1 MKDGAKFVLK
11 LILLLLV
18 GLGFW
23 GTLSAQQV
31 GDTKKLQEDI
41 STLKD
46 EIKTLEETQK
56 QILGQLAEMK
66 KLLVAQHAGFP
77 TLQLPT
83 TEDIQSDPSE
93 GASSASIA
101 IIEYTDFQC
110 PFCGIFVH
118 QTYTQILADYVDT
131 GRVRFIYR
139 DLPSAMHPF
148 AMSAARAAR
157 CAEEQGKFWQMH
169 DSLFADQNALAY
181 NSLVDRGPKLGLDVV
196 KYNQCISSNK
206 YADAIQNNIKQA
218 KKIGILGTPTFFLG
232 IIEADKHTV
241 KVEKALQGAQP
252 YEAFKSNID
261 VLLAQKGQQTAIT
274 APPKKP

>member
-11 LILLLLV
+11 LALLLLV

-23 GTLSAQQV
+23 RTLSAQQL
-31 GDTKKLQEDI
+31 GDTNRLQEDI

-56 QILGQLAEMK
+56 QILDQLVEMK

-77 TLQLPT
+77 TLQLPA
-83 TEDIQSDPSE
+83 TEDIRSDPSE

-110 PFCGIFVH
+110 PFCEIFVH
-118 QTYTQILADYVDT
+118 QTYTQILANYVET

-139 DLPSAMHPF
+139 DLPSAVHPF

-157 CAEEQGKFWQMH
+157 CAEEQGRFWQMH
-169 DSLFADQNALAY
+169 DSLFADQNTLAY
-181 NSLVDRGPKLGLDVV
+181 NNLVDRGPKLGLDVV
-196 KYNQCISSNK
+196 KYNQCLSSNK
-206 YADAIQNNIKQA
+206 YADTIRNNMKEAEQ
-218 KKIGILGTPTFFLG
+218 IGIMGTPTFLLG
-232 IIEADKHTV
+232 TVEADGHTV
-241 KVEKALQGAQP
+241 KVQKEIQGAQP
-252 YEAFKSNID
+252 YETFKASID
-261 VLLAQKGQQTAIT
+261 RLLAQKGQQTVIT
-274 APPKKP
+274 VPPKKP